1 MPGRIPSPDSIMT
14 SDKRPKTVSDG
25 NVPSAPKWLTANAK
39 KIYKKT
45 AGEIVRLGIAGR
57 CDENILAIFSMQL
70 DRLQTISSMADKDLS
85 AERMLNDLTASVL
98 SLSKELGITPSARA
112 KLRIAK
118 VEEDDA
124 IDKFL
129 KDEE

>member
-1 MPGRIPSPDSIMT
+1 
-14 SDKRPKTVSDG
+14 
-25 NVPSAPKWLTANAK
+25 
-39 KIYKKT
+39 
-45 AGEIVRLGIAGR
+45 
-57 CDENILAIFSMQL
+57 
-70 DRLQTISSMADKDLS
+70 MADKDLS

>member
-1 MPGRIPSPDSIMT
+1 
-14 SDKRPKTVSDG
+14 
-25 NVPSAPKWLTANAK
+25 VPSAPKWLTANAK